1 MNVPNE
7 INAQPKIKLA
17 ILASGTGSN
26 ADKICLYFRD
36 HPNISVDLII
46 SNNIN
51 AGVLNVAAS
60 HHIECI
66 VTPKSSWKSP
76 EIVLP
81 EIRTREITH
90 IVLAGFLLLLPEW
103 LVKEYKGRIINIH
116 PALLPKYGGLG
127 MYGHHVH
134 ENVKSAG
141 DLVSGITIHE
151 VDEHYDEG
159 DIIFQKEIGLFAS
172 DTPADIARKVLQIEH
187 QYYPAIIEQWCFKTI

>member
-60 HHIECI
+60 HHIESI

-116 PALLPKYGGLG
+116 PALLPKHGGPG
-127 MYGHHVH
+127 MYGQHVH
-134 ENVKSAG
+134 ESVKSAG
-141 DLVSGITIHE
+141 DLISGITIHE

-159 DIIFQKEIGLFAS
+159 DIIFQKKIELLPTDTTDEIAK
-172 DTPADIARKVLQIEH
+172 KVLQIEH
-187 QYYPAIIEQWCFKTI
+187 QYYSEIIEQWSMKMI